1 MGKLLVI
8 REKDAEQLRLAE
20 SIEGAA
26 ILLLQDGVYLATS
39 QIKATGGVYASTPD
53 AEKRG
58 VKGRLRGGVRL
69 VNYAEIVGLL
79 LEQGYTGVNL

>member
-1 MGKLLVI
+1 MKLLVI
-8 REKDAEQLRLAE
+8 RGRDTEQLRLAE
-20 SIEGAA
+20 SVEGAA

-39 QIKATGGVYASTPD
+39 RIKAAGGVYASAPD

-58 VKGRLRGGVRL
+58 VKGRLQGVKL

-79 LEQGYTGVNL
+79 LEQGYTIVNL